1 VSTHE
6 PAVVGQS
13 LAAEVSTLVVRLMS
27 EYTGRGPTK
36 ARTTIN
42 DDVIAVLLR
51 DTLTKGERQL
61 VALGKVESVMQ
72 MRRAFQGAMQEEA
85 CAAIEELVG
94 RKVIGFMSDNHADP
108 DLAIE
113 VFVLES
119 ERSTEPEETAL
130 IG

>member
-13 LAAEVSTLVVRLMS
+13 LAAEISTLVVRLMS

-42 DDVIAVLLR
+42 GDLIAVLLR

-119 ERSTEPEETAL
+119 ERSNGPEEPA
-130 IG
+130 ISG

>member
-1 VSTHE
+1 MSTHE

-13 LAAEVSTLVVRLMS
+13 LAAEISTLVVRLMS

-42 DDVIAVLLR
+42 GDLIAVLLR

-72 MRRAFQGAMQEEA
+72 MRRAFQGAMEEEA

-119 ERSTEPEETAL
+119 ERSTEPEETAFS
-130 IG
+130 G

>member
-6 PAVVGQS
+6 LGAVGQS
-13 LAAEVSTLVVRLMS
+13 LAAEISTLVVRLMS

-42 DDVIAVLLR
+42 GDLIAVLLR

-61 VALGKVESVMQ
+61 VALGKVENVMQ

-119 ERSTEPEETAL
+119 ERSAQPEDIAPS
-130 IG
+130 G